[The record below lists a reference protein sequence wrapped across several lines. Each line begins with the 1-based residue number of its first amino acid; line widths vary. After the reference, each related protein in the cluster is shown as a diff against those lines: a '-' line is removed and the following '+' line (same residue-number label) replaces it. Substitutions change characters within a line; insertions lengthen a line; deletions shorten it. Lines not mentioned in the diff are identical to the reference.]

1 MKRRYDWGLGVR
13 MVLALLVLGGLYIGL
28 GYAAALL
35 FGFFV
40 AAPGLGHFAGIAV
53 AVLLLAG
60 SQYYFGANLALRT
73 MGADVVE
80 REEYPDLHDRVTYLA
95 QQAGV
100 PKPRVAVADN
110 ETPNAFAAGRK
121 QGNAVVCVT
130 TGLLEELD
138 DEELD
143 GVLAHELAH
152 IMHRDF
158 QLMTV
163 IAALS
168 IMAGWIVRWGF
179 IFGDGGGGSEGGGWQ
194 LLAGYVA
201 ALVVWVGAF
210 LVGRLISRYREFAAD
225 RGAATITGNPAALA
239 SALETISDEIE
250 SVPEEDLREAE
261 RASALLAAEV
271 RETKLSRLFRTHPA
285 VENRVAKL
293 REQAVDMDA

>member
-1 MKRRYDWGLGVR
+1 

-28 GYAAALL
+28 GYAAVLL

-179 IFGDGGGGSEGGGWQ
+179 IFGDGGSGGEGGGWQ

>member
-13 MVLALLVLGGLYIGL
+13 MVLALLVLGGLYLGL

-40 AAPGLGHFAGIAV
+40 AAPGLGHFVGIAV

-60 SQYYFGANLALRT
+60 SQYYFGSQLALRT
-73 MGADVVE
+73 MGGEVVD

-100 PKPRVAVADN
+100 PKPRVAVAEN
-110 ETPNAFAAGRK
+110 ATPNAFAAGRK
-121 QGNAVVCVT
+121 RTDAVVCVT

-152 IMHRDF
+152 ILNRDF

-179 IFGDGGGGSEGGGWQ
+179 LFGDGGGGGEGGGWQ

-225 RGAATITGNPAALA
+225 RGAATITGDPAALA
-239 SALETISDEIE
+239 SALETISDELE

-261 RASALLAAEV
+261 RASALLAAEI

-285 VENRVAKL
+285 VEDRVAKL
-293 REQAVDMDA
+293 REFAVDMDR

>member
-163 IAALS
+163 IAAL
-168 IMAGWIVRWGF
+168 
-179 IFGDGGGGSEGGGWQ
+179 
-194 LLAGYVA
+194 
-201 ALVVWVGAF
+201 VVWVGAF